1 MPTTRRQYIRTMRI
15 LSLPCCFHWSLLLL
29 ACAEVPALA
38 QTDIPPYGPAFIQD
52 EIATIAITMEQ
63 GSVDEMLFGDTDYA
77 STNPFPA
84 MVEFQSSVE
93 DSLFDFVAVRLRGN
107 TSLTAPKKSFKVDLN
122 AFIAG
127 QKYHDLEKLNVNA
140 NQNDPS
146 LLRAGLSWNI
156 LRRMGLA
163 GSRTSHVRVEINGEF
178 MGAYLNTEHM
188 DEEFVEEYYD
198 KDDGNFYKC
207 LWPATLEYISQE
219 PDDYKFEVNGRRAY
233 ELKTNDEVDDY
244 TDIAEFIDVLNNTPD
259 ADLQC
264 ALEEVFNVA
273 DFLKV
278 QALDVVSG
286 NWDGYAGNKNNFYL
300 YHNPQTGLFDYIPYD
315 LDNTWGIDWINQD
328 WETRDPYAWST
339 EYRPLYDRLMAV
351 PEYREWYT
359 HYLRRMIDEWAHPD
373 SVAAYLNPRHETL
386 LPEIQSDSYYP
397 LTFGFT
403 TEDFEESLN
412 EAAGGH
418 VEYGIYPWL
427 DTRLSSLQG
436 QLDPE
441 VSVLIVHEVE
451 NNAPVLDSLRIRA
464 IVDGGADEV
473 EVTCW
478 IDAGSGAV
486 AHTMYDDGEHGD
498 RKAGDGTWGVKVPVQ
513 WNWPATVTY
522 HVQAESFAG
531 LERWI
536 PCAPEIVTVG
546 TSPSE
551 LIINELMSSNAN
563 NISDEFL
570 EFDDWVELFN
580 AGGTPVEL
588 GGKYLTDN
596 LSVPNKYA
604 LPPGNL
610 AAGDWAFYWLDNDP
624 EQGPFHAP
632 FTLSASGEEIALLE
646 WDAAGGFWVI
656 LDFFA
661 FGAPEQQDISLGRYP
676 DGADDWVW
684 FATPTPDATNNYAI
698 ILGQDE
704 LNAPVQRRFA
714 PNPTADWIRWTGAR
728 AAGRVLDAAGREVF
742 RFPGARGLSLGDRPA
757 GVYLLELED
766 GTRTRLVK
774 SD

>member
-1 MPTTRRQYIRTMRI
+1 
-15 LSLPCCFHWSLLLL
+15 
-29 ACAEVPALA
+29 LA

-359 HYLRRMIDEWAHPD
+359 HYLRRMIRTAWRPT
-373 SVAAYLNPRHETL
+373 S
-386 LPEIQSDSYYP
+386 
-397 LTFGFT
+397 
-403 TEDFEESLN
+403 
-412 EAAGGH
+412 
-418 VEYGIYPWL
+418 
-427 DTRLSSLQG
+427 TRGMKRCCRRSS
-436 QLDPE
+436 
-441 VSVLIVHEVE
+441 
-451 NNAPVLDSLRIRA
+451 R
-464 IVDGGADEV
+464 
-473 EVTCW
+473 
-478 IDAGSGAV
+478 
-486 AHTMYDDGEHGD
+486 
-498 RKAGDGTWGVKVPVQ
+498 
-513 WNWPATVTY
+513 TV
-522 HVQAESFAG
+522 
-531 LERWI
+531 I
-536 PCAPEIVTVG
+536 
-546 TSPSE
+546 
-551 LIINELMSSNAN
+551 
-563 NISDEFL
+563 
-570 EFDDWVELFN
+570 
-580 AGGTPVEL
+580 TP
-588 GGKYLTDN
+588 
-596 LSVPNKYA
+596 
-604 LPPGNL
+604 
-610 AAGDWAFYWLDNDP
+610 
-624 EQGPFHAP
+624 
-632 FTLSASGEEIALLE
+632 
-646 WDAAGGFWVI
+646 
-656 LDFFA
+656 
-661 FGAPEQQDISLGRYP
+661 
-676 DGADDWVW
+676 
-684 FATPTPDATNNYAI
+684 
-698 ILGQDE
+698 
-704 LNAPVQRRFA
+704 
-714 PNPTADWIRWTGAR
+714 
-728 AAGRVLDAAGREVF
+728 
-742 RFPGARGLSLGDRPA
+742 
-757 GVYLLELED
+757 
-766 GTRTRLVK
+766 
-774 SD
+774 

>member
-1 MPTTRRQYIRTMRI
+1 MRREAEYFRTVHDLI
-15 LSLPCCFHWSLLLL
+15 PVGPLHGWACLSLILL
-29 ACAEVPALA
+29 AGSLSA
-38 QTDIPPYGPAFIQD
+38 QTDIPPFGPAYIQ
-52 EIATIAITMEQ
+52 EEVATIAITMDPD
-63 GSVDEMLFGDTDYA
+63 SAAEMLFGEVEYA
-77 STNPFPA
+77 ATNPFPA
-84 MVEFQSSVE
+84 TVQFVSTSV
-93 DSLFDFVAVRLRGN
+93 DTLIDTIAVRLRGN
-107 TSLTAPKKSFKVDLN
+107 TSLFAPKKSFKIDLN

-127 QKYHDLEKLNVNA
+127 QKYADLEKLNVNA

-163 GSRTSHVRVEINGEF
+163 GSRTSHVRLELNGEY
-178 MGAYLNTEHM
+178 MGAYLNTEHF
-188 DEEFVEEYYD
+188 DEEFIEEYYD
-198 KDDGNFYKC
+198 KDNGNFYKC

-233 ELKTNDEVDDY
+233 ELKTNDEEDDY
-244 TDIAEFIDVLNNTPD
+244 TDIAAFIDVLNNTPD
-259 ADLQC
+259 ADLPC
-264 ALEEVFNVA
+264 ALEREFNVA

-300 YHNPQTGLFDYIPYD
+300 YHNPQTGLFEYIPYD
-315 LDNTWGIDWINQD
+315 LDNTWGIDWLDQD

-373 SVAAYLNPRHETL
+373 SVAAYLEPRHTQLMSAIEY
-386 LPEIQSDSYYP
+386 DAYYP
-397 LTFGFT
+397 LSFGFT
-403 TEDFEESLN
+403 TQDFEESLD
-412 EAAGGH
+412 EAVGGH
-418 VEYGIYPWL
+418 VEFGLYPWL
-427 DTRLSSLQG
+427 DTRLGSLEG

-441 VSVLIVHEVE
+441 VPVLIVHEVE
-451 NNAPVLDSLRIRA
+451 DNAPVLDSLRIRA
-464 IVDGGADEV
+464 IVDGGGDAV

-478 IDAGSGAV
+478 IDAGPGPV
-486 AHTMYDDGEHGD
+486 AYPMYDDGEHGD
-498 RKAGDGTWGVKVPVQ
+498 RKAGDGTWGIKVPVQ

-522 HVQAESFAG
+522 HVQATSSAG

-551 LIINELMSSNAN
+551 LVINELMSSNAN
-563 NISDEFL
+563 NVSDEFL
-570 EFDDWVELFN
+570 EFEDWVELFN

-604 LPPGNL
+604 LPSGYL

-632 FTLSASGEEIALLE
+632 FTLSASGDEIALLE
-646 WDAAGGFWVI
+646 WDEAGGFWVI

-676 DGADDWVW
+676 DGADYWVW

-742 RFPGARGLSLGDRPA
+742 RFPASRGLSLGDRPA

-766 GTRTRLVK
+766 GTRTRLIK